1 MPWSPSAPHME
12 RSLHPMDQNL
22 LLHLSSVGATRHRY
36 RPRKSLET
44 ARASLGQP
52 WSLKT
57 QERAENKVCSTRRT
71 GQAGPAGSF
80 GVPATVLALQSLW
93 PAAAHLGREI
103 TQASKDIIHSQR
115 SQGGE
120 IRKLPDRTRG
130 PCKHAAICGWSRGTP
145 QTWARNLASGEES
158 NVTKAT
164 SHRSGKHHPQHSQ
177 LTGSHANIQPL
188 PSV

>member
-1 MPWSPSAPHME
+1 
-12 RSLHPMDQNL
+12 MDQNL

-80 GVPATVLALQSLW
+80 CVPSTVLALQSLQ
-93 PAAAHLGREI
+93 PAATHLGREI
-103 TQASKDIIHSQR
+103 TQASKDIMR
-115 SQGGE
+115 SQTE
-120 IRKLPDRTRG
+120 
-130 PCKHAAICGWSRGTP
+130 H
-145 QTWARNLASGEES
+145 EES
-158 NVTKAT
+158 GRRNQET
-164 SHRSGKHHPQHSQ
+164 S
-177 LTGSHANIQPL
+177 
-188 PSV
+188 